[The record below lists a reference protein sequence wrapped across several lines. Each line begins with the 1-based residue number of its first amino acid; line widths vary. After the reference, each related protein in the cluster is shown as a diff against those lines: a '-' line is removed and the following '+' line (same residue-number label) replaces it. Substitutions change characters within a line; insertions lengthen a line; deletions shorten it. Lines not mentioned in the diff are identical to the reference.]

1 MSVKKTTTKK
11 TPVAKK
17 AVAKKP
23 TVHTSTKVS
32 AFEKKLDKLMVTLE
46 KKLTFVK
53 KVMELDFIKTILS
66 SKIIEDSNKWVK
78 QNIEQISQIVGWVI
92 VVFGWIWVL
101 MTLGTIWV
109 LLSYF
114 GWSFIILLLLNL
126 AYILIGIVM
135 WFGLIKMKKRVPF
148 FLTLTILIDIVYLII
163 AWIIRGF
170 TAISSPRVIIFY
182 VVAMIYV
189 LKNKSLFTK

>member
-92 VVFGWIWVL
+92 VVFG
-101 MTLGTIWV
+101 
-109 LLSYF
+109 
-114 GWSFIILLLLNL
+114 
-126 AYILIGIVM
+126 
-135 WFGLIKMKKRVPF
+135 
-148 FLTLTILIDIVYLII
+148 
-163 AWIIRGF
+163 
-170 TAISSPRVIIFY
+170 
-182 VVAMIYV
+182 
-189 LKNKSLFTK
+189 

>member
-1 MSVKKTTTKK
+1 MPVKKTTTKK
-11 TPVAKK
+11 TQVTKK

-23 TVHTSTKVS
+23 TVHTSAKVS
-32 AFEKKLDKLMVTLE
+32 TFEKKLDKLMVTLQ

-78 QNIEQISQIVGWVI
+78 QNIEQISQIVWWVI

-148 FLTLTILIDIVYLII
+148 FVTLTILIDIVYLIVVG
-163 AWIIRGF
+163 IIWGF
-170 TAISSPRVIIFY
+170 TAISSPRTIIFY
-182 VVAMIYV
+182 VVFMIYV
-189 LKNKSLFTK
+189 LKNKSLFSK